1 MTRAV
6 EYFKATM
13 TIVWQAKSGVRHT
26 RRVELG
32 HVTAKTDFD
41 GLAVLNIGGRG
52 TVIAH
57 TVHMARPEMAVAS

>member
-1 MTRAV
+1 MPSQAP
-6 EYFKATM
+6 EYFKAVM
-13 TIVWQAKSGVRHT
+13 TIIWQAKSGKRHR

-52 TVIAH
+52 TVISQ
-57 TVHMARPEMAVAS
+57 TVARAA